1 MKNHKGRMEPRVQM
15 GQSMMGEEKPISKED
30 EKATAASHLKPEP
43 LEVPRLGGRGGGGE
57 GRDDRLEA
65 KDGAKA

>member
-1 MKNHKGRMEPRVQM
+1 MVKNHKGRTEPRVQM
-15 GQSMMGEEKPISKED
+15 GQSMMDEEKPISKED

-43 LEVPRLGGRGGGGE
+43 LEVPRLGGWGGWGGN
-57 GRDDRLEA
+57 DRLEA